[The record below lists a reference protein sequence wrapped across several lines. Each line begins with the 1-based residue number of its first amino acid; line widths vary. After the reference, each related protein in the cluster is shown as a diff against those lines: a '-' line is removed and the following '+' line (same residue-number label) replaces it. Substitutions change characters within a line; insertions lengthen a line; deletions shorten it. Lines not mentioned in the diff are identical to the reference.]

1 MNILQFLGEVRIGEL
16 ADITELIHA
25 HRDGD
30 VGAYDQAIELLYTE
44 LRSIA
49 HRSRVR
55 MGGNPTLYTTAVVHE
70 AYIKMKTAPGGADN
84 SAHFLSIAAK
94 AMRQIIIDY
103 ARSRKAEKRG
113 GDASHVSIDEAHIA
127 VDAEAEQ
134 ILIIDDALEKLEEHN
149 PRLAKVFE
157 LKFFAGL
164 EDDELA
170 TATGL
175 SKRSAQ
181 RDWMKARA
189 YLGEY
194 LYGRE

>member
-1 MNILQFLGEVRIGEL
+1 MY
-16 ADITELIHA
+16 A
-25 HRDGD
+25 
-30 VGAYDQAIELLYTE
+30 E
-44 LRSIA
+44 LRTIA

-55 MGGNPTLYTTAVVHE
+55 MGGNPTLHTTAVVNE
-70 AYIKMKTAPGGADN
+70 AYIKLKAAPAGAEN

-103 ARSRKAEKRG
+103 ARSRKAGKRG
-113 GDASHVSIDEAHIA
+113 GDVVHVDIEKTNHS
-127 VDAEAEQ
+127 VDVEAEQ
-134 ILIIDDALEKLEEHN
+134 LLIVNDALEQLESHS

-157 LKFFAGL
+157 LKFFIGL
-164 EDDELA
+164 DDDELA
-170 TATGL
+170 AATGR

-194 LYGRE
+194 LYCDD